1 MKRPLNRIVA
11 SCLSCLVS
19 ASLLPSSFASAAD
32 ASEPLT
38 WDRAVTLASDQN
50 PELLAAKERVR
61 GAKARKLG
69 SFSGFLPSLRASVGY
84 EETERSGSNG
94 LPVTTGTGWTANLS
108 ANLNVFSG
116 FADASKV
123 ARAEAELLE
132 AEASEAIERARISS
146 DLKTAFESAAL
157 ARESAK
163 LSRQILKRREE
174 NLRLVQLRFESGRE
188 NKGSVLLSEAYL
200 EQARFDDLQAQNSL
214 RTSSQALAKVL
225 GLDGDGTA
233 RIEVLGNVPITEPMT
248 TTPDFESIALLT
260 PEYARSV
267 QQTQALTEAGR
278 AARASFFPTLDLTS
292 SIGKRGSDFFPN
304 TNETRAFGVTLS
316 LPLFSGGSN
325 LANYRS
331 AVASANAANFVQQ
344 SSLRETK
351 RVLESAWS
359 EYLESVAKL
368 RTDESFRKAATARSE
383 IARTKY
389 NNGLLTFED
398 WDIIEND
405 LITRQRTVLQTRRTR
420 TVAEAAWER
429 AQGKGVW
436 P

>member
-1 MKRPLNRIVA
+1 MISRVFLTFLA
-11 SCLSCLVS
+11 LT
-19 ASLLPSSFASAAD
+19 LPGDLWANTSPSTR
-32 ASEPLT
+32 PLT
-38 WDRAVTLASDQN
+38 WSEAVALTLENN

-61 GAKARKLG
+61 AADARKLG
-69 SFSGFLPSLRASVGY
+69 SYSGFLPSVKATVGY
-84 EETERSGSNG
+84 ESTERSGSSG
-94 LPVTTGTGWTANLS
+94 VPLTTGTGWTAGLN
-108 ANLNVFSG
+108 ANLNLFSG

-123 ARAEAELLE
+123 SKADAELKE
-132 AEASEAIERARISS
+132 AQATEAIERARISS

-200 EQARFDDLQAQNSL
+200 EQARFDNLQAQNSL
-214 RTSSQALAKVL
+214 KTSSQTLAKVL
-225 GLDGDGTA
+225 GLDGDGTDQ
-233 RIEVLGNVPITEPMT
+233 IDVVGNVPVTDPPLT
-248 TTPDFESIALLT
+248 APDFGSLAKLTPDFAKSI
-260 PEYARSV
+260 E
-267 QQTQALTEAGR
+267 QTKALTEAGR
-278 AARASFFPTLDLTS
+278 AARASFFPSLDLTS
-292 SIGKRGSDFFPN
+292 SIGKRGTDFFPN
-304 TNETRAFGVTLS
+304 TTDTRTVGISLS
-316 LPLFSGGSN
+316 LPLFSGGSD

-331 AVASANAANFVQQ
+331 AVATANAANFAQQ
-344 SSLRETK
+344 NTLRET
-351 RVLESAWS
+351 RRLLESTWS
-359 EYLESVAKL
+359 EYLESVARL

-420 TVAEAAWER
+420 TVAEAAWEK

>member
-1 MKRPLNRIVA
+1 MTLPAALIIVLFSLATRP
-11 SCLSCLVS
+11 
-19 ASLLPSSFASAAD
+19 
-32 ASEPLT
+32 T
-38 WDRAVTLASDQN
+38 
-50 PELLAAKERVR
+50 ELLANTIAPNQQLTWNDAVTFAQEKNPDLLASKERVR
-61 GAKARKLG
+61 AAESRKAG
-69 SFSGFLPSLRASVGY
+69 SYSGFLPSVKASVGY
-84 EETERSGSNG
+84 ESTERSGSG
-94 LPVTTGTGWTANLS
+94 GVPVTTGTGWTAGLN
-108 ANLNVFSG
+108 ANLNLFSG
-116 FADASKV
+116 FADVSKV
-123 ARAEAELLE
+123 SKAEAELKE
-132 AEASEAIERARISS
+132 AQATLAIENARVSS

-214 RTSSQALAKVL
+214 KTSSQALAKIL
-225 GLDGDGTA
+225 GLDGPETA
-233 RIEVLGNVPITEPMT
+233 KIDVTGNVPVTEPPQNS
-248 TTPDFESIALLT
+248 PDFEMTALLT
-260 PEYARSV
+260 PEYLKSIE
-267 QQTQALTEAGR
+267 QTNSLTEAGR

-304 TNETRAFGVTLS
+304 TTDTRAIGITLS
-316 LPLFSGGSN
+316 FPLFSGGSD

-331 AVASANAANFVQQ
+331 AVATANAANFVQQ
-344 SSLRETK
+344 NTLREAK
-351 RVLESAWS
+351 RLLESTWS
-359 EYLESVAKL
+359 EYLESVARL

-405 LITRQRTVLQTRRTR
+405 LITRQRTVLQSRRTR
-420 TVAEAAWER
+420 TVAEAAWEK